1 MTCAKGWDDMPG
13 PLAGVKILAVE
24 QYGAGPF
31 GTQQLADLGA
41 TVIKI
46 ENRRMGGEYARELG
60 PFYVEGANGTD
71 RSLFFQSINR
81 GKKSLTLD
89 LGHPKGKEIFGR
101 LIASAD
107 AVANNLRGDVPE
119 KLGITYDALKDSN
132 PAIVCAHCSA
142 YGRTGERKTWPGY
155 DFLMQAEAGYF
166 HMSGEP
172 DTPPTRMGLSVV
184 DFMAGTYM
192 ALGLVSG
199 VIGARSTGRGRDI
212 DVNLY
217 DTALYNLSYLSAWAL
232 NTDYEPARAAR
243 SAHASLAPCQLYK
256 TQDGWIYI
264 MCNKEKFWE
273 LLCEKIECPEL
284 KDDPRFIDFGA
295 RLQNREQLTL
305 ILDAAF
311 SRRSTNDWLSALRG
325 EIPIAPVR
333 TPREALKD
341 PALAARGNIA
351 HTALVGGQSFDLL
364 TSPISTGDPQETR
377 ACTPLGHDTLEILKD
392 IGFSGDQVAELK
404 EQGLI

>member
-1 MTCAKGWDDMPG
+1 MPG
-13 PLAGVKILAVE
+13 PLNSVKILAVE

-41 TVIKI
+41 TVIKV
-46 ENRRMGGEYARELG
+46 ENRRLGGDYARDLG
-60 PFYVEGANGTD
+60 PYFVEDAED
-71 RSLFFQSINR
+71 SDHSLFFQSINR
-81 GKKSLTLD
+81 GKKSISLD
-89 LGHPKGKEIFGR
+89 LGRPEARDIFRR
-101 LIASAD
+101 LVASAD

-119 KLGITYDALKDSN
+119 KLGLTFDALKEAN

-172 DTPPTRMGLSVV
+172 ETPPTRMGLSVV

-199 VIGARSTGRGRDI
+199 VIGARTIGHGRDI

-217 DTALYNLSYLSAWAL
+217 DTALHNLSYLSAWAL

-264 MCNKEKFWE
+264 MCNKEKFWR
-273 LLCEKIECPEL
+273 LLCDKVECPEI
-284 KDDPRFIDFGA
+284 KSDTRFVDFRA
-295 RLQNREQLTL
+295 RLENRDALTPL
-305 ILDAAF
+305 LDAAF
-311 SRRSTNDWLSALRG
+311 SKRTTDDWLTALRG
-325 EIPIAPVR
+325 EIPLAPIR

-341 PALAARGNIA
+341 PALAARGKISQ
-351 HTALVGGQSFDLL
+351 TTLVGRQSFELL
-364 TSPISTGDPQETR
+364 TSPISTGEPNETR
-377 ACTPLGHDTLEILKD
+377 ACTPLGHDTEDILKD
-392 IGFSGDQVAELK
+392 IGLSAEQVAELR
-404 EQGLI
+404 EQELI